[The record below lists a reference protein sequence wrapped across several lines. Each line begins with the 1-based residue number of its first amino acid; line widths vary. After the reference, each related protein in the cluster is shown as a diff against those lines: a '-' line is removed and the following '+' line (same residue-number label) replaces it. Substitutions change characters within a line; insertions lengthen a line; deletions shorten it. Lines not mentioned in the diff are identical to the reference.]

1 MKRILHIIAQ
11 KPSDTGSGIF
21 LQNIV
26 RAADKKGYE
35 QAIIAGISAQDGDY
49 SFNTK
54 KEISFYPVVFESD
67 ELPYPVVGMSD
78 VMPYVSTRYS
88 DMNYNMLCQFM
99 KVFEKAMENAA
110 QSFKPQIIIS
120 HHLWLVTALAV
131 DIFRDC
137 PIIAIC
143 HGTDIRQLNGI
154 FNYRDYI
161 IEKIRKIPFII
172 SLSPYQKKEIQRIY
186 GVSGDRIFVTGGGY
200 NEDIFYPLRDK
211 PPQDSIK
218 IVYAGKLSFAKGVDS
233 LIRALN
239 YLPYEKEELTLV
251 LVGDSNGK
259 EKEEIMKLVDKCP
272 YAVELKGRVSQKE
285 LGEVFRQCSI
295 FIMPSFYEGL
305 SLVTI
310 EALASGLLVVSND
323 LPGMREWI
331 GESFNNR
338 GIVRYVK
345 MPRLKSIDRPY
356 ESQLPDYE
364 IRLGQGI
371 MEQIKKAKDD
381 KGMSSIWA
389 DEIRERFSWD
399 YVFSKVEDLFPKI
412 YR

>member
-54 KEISFYPVVFESD
+54 KEISFYPVVFET
-67 ELPYPVVGMSD
+67 EGLPFPVAGMSD

-88 DMNYNMLCQFM
+88 DMNENMLRRYIKAFL
-99 KVFEKAMENAA
+99 KVIEDAA
-110 QSFKPQIIIS
+110 QSFKPQIVIS
-120 HHLWLVTALAV
+120 HHLWLVTALAG
-131 DIFRDC
+131 DTIQDC

-143 HGTDIRQLNGI
+143 HGTDIRQLNGD
-154 FNYRDYI
+154 FDYKDYI
-161 IEKIRKIPFII
+161 TEKIRKIPFII
-172 SLSPYQKKEIQRIY
+172 SLNPYQKKEIQRVY
-186 GVSGDRIFVTGGGY
+186 GVPGDRIFVTGGGY
-200 NEDIFYPLRDK
+200 NEDIFYPLRDR
-211 PPQDSIK
+211 PSADSIK

-251 LVGDSNGK
+251 LVGDSSGK
-259 EKEEIMKLVDKCP
+259 EKEEILKLAEKCP

-285 LGEVFRQCSI
+285 LGEVFRQCHI

-310 EALASGLLVVSND
+310 EALASGLWVVSND

-331 GESFNNR
+331 GESFSDR
-338 GIVRYVK
+338 GIVRYIK
-345 MPRLKSIDRPY
+345 MPRLKSIDHPY

-364 IRLGQGI
+364 MRLAQGI
-371 MEQIKKAKDD
+371 MEQIEKAKDD
-381 KGMSSIWA
+381 KGMSAIWT

-399 YVFSKVEDLFPKI
+399 YVFSKVEDLFAKA